1 MPATETGEGNGRAD
15 GELNG
20 SHIAALQAST
30 ARLNGRAKSS
40 QPQGKSARSYHM
52 SLNSLELEPIFR
64 AADPF
69 GTHAWVYA
77 GAMAIALNLSQ
88 APFLVF
94 EETEEETQ
102 RRDQKAIRRG
112 RPPRARAGRARTA
125 VQRHLLAKTRAEN
138 FYEFRALEP
147 ATDHELSPVFRNPN
161 DLQSGRELW
170 QVTAMW
176 MALSGEAF
184 WILTGPDM
192 ARLGPNETPTNIWAL
207 SPRLFEPWIR
217 DNALVGWQFSGST
230 SRSHRLFNSISLEM
244 HEVVQFKFPNPH
256 DPLRGFSPLSP
267 VANGISTDL
276 AIEQHN
282 RALLENNA
290 EPGGIFMAEEAMEPD
305 EEEKFRNDWNERHQ
319 GPRNRRRIEILTGI
333 KFVPTAFGPEDMQF
347 QEQRR
352 WNREEVLAVMGV
364 PKSVVSVTEGL
375 NFSIQRSQD
384 FNFWDKRL
392 LPMIRIFEDTVDQ
405 TVFFKETDNVLGAFD
420 LSAVE
425 ALREGTSAKIEQA
438 KELASPPLRVPPDLA
453 YKLVGLAVPE
463 YEGSDK
469 AVVPPSLVPAE
480 NVTDPPDP
488 DPDPADPPDP
498 DDDDDDDGE
507 SRAAKKPSRVDR
519 SLARWQELIE
529 DVQIPSER
537 KFRRAWREWVAER
550 REIALGA
557 IDDLAAAASLS
568 PLAAFALAKQSPEEI
583 EALLEELEGMRGA
596 LRSRVRPVYSGAS
609 ALTIDSAVEGELG
622 GVATFETDDPR
633 LLQVIED
640 AEQLLVNTTSNTL
653 RNQVLRTVRLGVQE
667 NETIGEIRA
676 RVARVFDIAASSSKT
691 LQVARTASA
700 SFMNATR
707 HAVFDLS
714 GIEEAIWQTAGD
726 EVVREDHVAFGAAGA
741 HDAGFNWLDVVGKAG
756 ILQYPTDP
764 RAPAEQVIN
773 CRCVEIPA

>member
-1 MPATETGEGNGRAD
+1 MPATETGEENGRAD

-40 QPQGKSARSYHM
+40 APQRKSARSYHM
-52 SLNSLELEPIFR
+52 SLNTLELEPIFR

-94 EETEEETQ
+94 EETDEETQ
-102 RRDQKAIRRG
+102 RREAKAIERG
-112 RPPRARAGRARTA
+112 KPPRARAGRHRTA
-125 VQRHLLAKTRAEN
+125 VQRHLLTMVRAAN
-138 FYEFRALEP
+138 FYQLRALEP
-147 ATDHELSPVFRNPN
+147 ADDHELAPVFRNPN

-176 MALSGEAF
+176 MALAGEAF

-192 ARLGPNETPTNIWAL
+192 ARLGPSETPTHIWAL
-207 SPRLFEPWIR
+207 APRLFEPWIR
-217 DNALVGWQFSGST
+217 NNVLVGWQFSGST
-230 SRSHRLFNSISLEM
+230 SRSHRLFNSISLDL

-364 PKSVVSVTEGL
+364 PKSVVAVTEDL
-375 NFSIQRSQD
+375 NFAIQRSQD

-405 TVFFKETDNVLGAFD
+405 TVFFKETDNVVGAFD

-438 KELASPPLRVPPDLA
+438 KELASPPLHVPPEVA
-453 YKLVGLAVPE
+453 YKIVGLAVPE

-469 AVVPPSLVPAE
+469 AFVPPALVPAE
-480 NVTDPPDP
+480 NVT
-488 DPDPADPPDP
+488 AE
-498 DDDDDDDGE
+498 DDEGE
-507 SRAAKKPSRVDR
+507 NGDAQFFNQSRKPRTANKPRRVAR
-519 SLARWQELIE
+519 SLNRWRQLMEE
-529 DVQIPSER
+529 VQIPSER
-537 KFRRAWREWVAER
+537 KFRRAWRQWVRER
-550 REIALGA
+550 RDIALGA
-557 IDDLAAAASLS
+557 IDDLANEASLS
-568 PLAAFALAKQSPEEI
+568 PLSAFALAKQSPEEI
-583 EALLEELEGMRGA
+583 EALLEELEEMRGA

-633 LLQVIED
+633 ILQVMDD
-640 AEQLLVNTTSNTL
+640 AEKLLVNSTSDTL
-653 RNQVLRTVRLGVQE
+653 RNQVLRAVRMGVQE

-700 SFMNATR
+700 SLMNATR
-707 HAVFDLS
+707 NAVFGLS
-714 GIEEAIWQTAGD
+714 GIESSIWQTAGD
-726 EVVREDHVAFGAAGA
+726 EVVREDHVAFGNAGA

-756 ILQYPTDP
+756 ILEYPTDP

>member
-1 MPATETGEGNGRAD
+1 MPATENEEGNGRAD

-20 SHIAALQAST
+20 SQIAALQAST

-40 QPQGKSARSYHM
+40 APKHKNARSFHLA
-52 SLNSLELEPIFR
+52 LNSLELEPIFR

-94 EETEEETQ
+94 EETDDEAQ
-102 RRDQKAIRRG
+102 RRAAKAIKRG
-112 RPPRARAGRARTA
+112 KPPRARAGRLRTA
-125 VQRHLLAKTRAEN
+125 VQRHLLTKIRAEN
-138 FYEFRALEP
+138 FYELRALEP
-147 ATDHELSPVFRNPN
+147 ALDHDLAPVFRNPN

-176 MALSGEAF
+176 MALAGEAF

-290 EPGGIFMAEEAMEPD
+290 EPGGIFMSEEAMDPD

-352 WNREEVLAVMGV
+352 WNREEILAVMGV
-364 PKSVVSVTEGL
+364 PKSVVAVTEGL
-375 NFSIQRSQD
+375 NFAIQRSQD

-405 TVFFKETDNVLGAFD
+405 TVFFKETDNIVGAFD
-420 LSAVE
+420 LSGVE

-438 KELASPPLRVPPDLA
+438 TQLASPPLHMPPDLA
-453 YKLVGLAVPE
+453 YRIVGLAVPE
-463 YEGSDK
+463 YEGGDV
-469 AVVPPSLVPAE
+469 ALVPPLLAPAE
-480 NVTDPPDP
+480 DVAGGFGGFPDAQFF
-488 DPDPADPPDP
+488 DQD
-498 DDDDDDDGE
+498 
-507 SRAAKKPSRVDR
+507 RKPSKQPRKQPRRVTR
-519 SLARWQELIE
+519 SLNRWRELIE
-529 DVQIPSER
+529 QVQIPSER
-537 KFRRAWREWVAER
+537 KFRRAWRQWVRER
-550 REIALGA
+550 RDIALAA
-557 IDDLAAAASLS
+557 IDALTDEANLS
-568 PLAAFALAKQSPEEI
+568 PLSAFALAKQSPEEI
-583 EALLEELEGMRGA
+583 EGLLEELDAMRGA

-609 ALTIDSAVEGELG
+609 SLTIDSAIEGELG
-622 GVATFETDDPR
+622 GVSTFETDDPR
-633 LLQVIED
+633 FLQVIDD
-640 AEQLLVNTTSNTL
+640 AEKLLVDSTSNTL
-653 RNQVLRTVRLGVQE
+653 RNQVLRTVRMGVQE
-667 NETIGEIRA
+667 GETIGEIRA

-700 SFMNATR
+700 SFMNRTR
-707 HAVFDLS
+707 NTVFSLS
-714 GIEEAIWQTAGD
+714 GIEERNWQTAGD
-726 EVVREDHVAFGAAGA
+726 EVVREDHVAFGNAGA

-756 ILQYPTDP
+756 ILEYPTDP
-764 RAPAEQVIN
+764 RAPADQVIN

>member
-1 MPATETGEGNGRAD
+1 MGATEEANGNGRVD
-15 GELNG
+15 GELGG

-40 QPQGKSARSYHM
+40 APKKKNARTFHLA
-52 SLNSLELEPIFR
+52 LNSLELEPIFR

-94 EETEEETQ
+94 EETEEEAK
-102 RRDQKAIRRG
+102 RRDTKAIQRG
-112 RPPRARAGRARTA
+112 KPPRARAGRMRTA
-125 VQRHLLAKTRAEN
+125 LQRHLLNKSRVEN
-138 FYEFRALEP
+138 AYELRALEP
-147 ATDHELSPVFRNPN
+147 ALDHELSPVFRNPN

-176 MALSGEAF
+176 MALAGEAF
-184 WILTGPDM
+184 WILSGPDF
-192 ARLGPNETPTNIWAL
+192 ARLGPNETPSNIWAL
-207 SPRLFEPWIR
+207 SPRLFEPRIV
-217 DNALVGWQFSGST
+217 DNALVGWDFSGST
-230 SRSHRLFNSISLEM
+230 SRSHRLFHSISLEM

-256 DPLRGFSPLSP
+256 DALRGFSPLSP

-290 EPGGIFMAEEAMEPD
+290 EPGGIFMSEEAMDPD

-352 WNREEVLAVMGV
+352 WNREEILAVMGV
-364 PKSVVSVTEGL
+364 PKSVVAVTEDL
-375 NFSIQRSQD
+375 NFAIQRSQD

-392 LPMIRIFEDTVDQ
+392 LPMLRIFEDTVDQ
-405 TVFFKETDNVLGAFD
+405 TVFFKETDNIVGAFD
-420 LSAVE
+420 LSGVE

-438 KELASPPLRVPPDLA
+438 TQLAKPPLHMPPDVA
-453 YKLVGLAVPE
+453 FKIVGLAVPD
-463 YEGSDK
+463 YPGSDI
-469 AVVPPSLVPAE
+469 AVLPPTLAPAE
-480 NVTDPPDP
+480 GVT
-488 DPDPADPPDP
+488 AGT
-498 DDDDDDDGE
+498 DDTDGDAE
-507 SRAAKKPSRVDR
+507 FFNQGKKPRTANKPRRVSR
-519 SLARWQELIE
+519 SLNRWRELIE
-529 DVQIPSER
+529 QVQIPSER
-537 KFRRAWREWVAER
+537 KFRRAWRQWVEER
-550 REIALGA
+550 RDIALAA
-557 IDDLAAAASLS
+557 IDALMGEASLS
-568 PLAAFALAKQSPEEI
+568 PISAFALAKQSPEEI
-583 EALLEELEGMRGA
+583 EGLLEELDAMRGA

-609 ALTIDSAVEGELG
+609 SLTIDSAIEGELG
-622 GVATFETDDPR
+622 GVSTFETDDPR
-633 LLQVIED
+633 FLQVIDD
-640 AEQLLVNTTSNTL
+640 AEKLLVDSTSNTL
-653 RNQVLRTVRLGVQE
+653 RNQVLRTVRTGVQE
-667 NETIGEIRA
+667 GETIGEIRA

-700 SFMNATR
+700 SLMNRTR
-707 HAVFDLS
+707 NTVFSLS
-714 GIEEAIWQTAGD
+714 GIDERTWQTAGD
-726 EVVREDHVAFGAAGA
+726 EVVREDHVAFGNAGT

-756 ILQYPTDP
+756 ILEYPTDP

>member
-1 MPATETGEGNGRAD
+1 MGDETGEGNGGAGD
-15 GELNG
+15 ELNG
-20 SHIAALQAST
+20 SYVAALHAST
-30 ARLNGRAKSS
+30 LARRNGRAKSS
-40 QPQGKSARSYHM
+40 APVKKSSRSFHL
-52 SLNSLELEPIFR
+52 SLNSLEVEPIFR

-94 EETEEETQ
+94 EETDEEAQ
-102 RRDQKAIRRG
+102 RREAKAIKRG
-112 RPPRARAGRARTA
+112 KPPRARAGRLRTA
-125 VQRHLLAKTRAEN
+125 VQRHLLTKHRAAN
-138 FYEFRALEP
+138 FYELRALEP
-147 ATDHELSPVFRNPN
+147 ALDHDLSPVFRSPN

-176 MALSGEAF
+176 MAIAGEAF

-192 ARLGPNETPTNIWAL
+192 ARLGPNETPTNLWAL
-207 SPRLFEPWIR
+207 SPLLFEPWIR
-217 DNALVGWQFSGST
+217 DNVLVGWQFSGST
-230 SRSHRLFNSISLEM
+230 SRSHRLFNSITLEL

-256 DPLRGFSPLSP
+256 DPLRGFSPLAP

-290 EPGGIFMAEEAMEPD
+290 EPGGIFMADEAMEPD

-352 WNREEVLAVMGV
+352 WNREEILAVMGV
-364 PKSVVSVTEGL
+364 PKSVVAVTEDL
-375 NFSIQRSQD
+375 NFAIQRSQD

-405 TVFFKETDNVLGAFD
+405 TVFFKELDDVVGAFD

-438 KELASPPLRVPPDLA
+438 TKLASAPLRVPPDLA
-453 YKLVGLAVPE
+453 YRLVGLAVPE
-463 YEGSDK
+463 YEGSDI
-469 AVVPPSLVPAE
+469 AVVPPALVPAQ
-480 NVTDPPDP
+480 NVTADDP
-488 DPDPADPPDP
+488 DPDAD
-498 DDDDDDDGE
+498 
-507 SRAAKKPSRVDR
+507 AQFFNQKPRTTNKPRRVAR
-519 SLARWQELIE
+519 SLNRWRELME
-529 DVQIPSER
+529 EVQIPSER
-537 KFRRAWREWVAER
+537 KFRRAWRQWVRER
-550 REIALGA
+550 RDIALAA
-557 IDDLAAAASLS
+557 IDALTDEASLS
-568 PLAAFALAKQSPEEI
+568 PLSAFALAKQSPEEI
-583 EALLEELEGMRGA
+583 EALLEELESMRTA
-596 LRSRVRPVYSGAS
+596 LRSRVRPVYSGLS
-609 ALTIDSAVEGELG
+609 SLTIDSAVAGELG
-622 GVATFETDDPR
+622 GVATFEADDPR
-633 LLQVIED
+633 ILQVMDD
-640 AEQLLVNTTSNTL
+640 AERLLVDSTSDTL
-653 RNQVLRTVRLGVQE
+653 RKQVLQTVRQGVQE

-676 RVARVFDIAASSSKT
+676 RVARVFDIASSSSKT

-700 SFMNATR
+700 SLMNATR
-707 HAVFDLS
+707 NAVFALS
-714 GIEEAIWQTAGD
+714 GIESSIWQTAGD
-726 EVVREDHVAFGAAGA
+726 EVVREDHVAFGNAGA

-756 ILQYPTDP
+756 ILEYPTDP